1 MQQDNQA
8 QLAEGRGTRLRDFF
22 YHLVAYLFVM
32 ALLLVL
38 SGTGGAFIWLAL
50 FWGVAVAFH
59 AVYAVFG

>member
-22 YHLVAYLFVM
+22 YHLVVYVFLM
-32 ALLLVL
+32 ALLLLV
-38 SGTGGAFIWLAL
+38 GAGGAFVWLGL

-59 AVYAVFG
+59 AVYAYFG